1 MKDYSQTSQGVIKDE
16 LLQLRTA
23 ILENLAKYGR
33 NATGETG
40 RSLRVQMNPDGG
52 TLFGRKFFSTLEV
65 GRGPTHD
72 FTPHNPTLFQRIM
85 QWVQA
90 KGLVPDDPKM
100 SQSSLAYAITNKIHR
115 QGTVL
120 FRTRQRQDIY
130 SSAMQRAVKNIN
142 TRLLEEAKTIVT
154 NIHINI
160 SETYQ

>member
-1 MKDYSQTSQGVIKDE
+1 MKDYSQTSQEVIKDE
-16 LLQLRTA
+16 LLQLRTS

-72 FTPHNPTLFQRIM
+72 FTPHNPTLYQQILK
-85 QWVQA
+85 WAQA
-90 KGLVPDDPKM
+90 RGLVPDDPKM
-100 SQSSLAYAITNKIHR
+100 SQTSLAWAITQKIHE
-115 QGTVL
+115 QGTL
-120 FRTRQRQDIY
+120 MFRTRQRQDIY
-130 SSAMQRAVKNIN
+130 SSAMQRAIKNIN
-142 TRLLEEAKTIVT
+142 ARLLEEAKTIVT